1 MTAPNIVAV
10 QLTEADQT
18 KPLLLVGP
26 GLGTGVE
33 ALWTLCA
40 NELAADFEV
49 IGYDLPGHGRA
60 PASTE
65 EFTLEELADSAAAII
80 AEQAAAGRQV
90 FFAGV
95 SVSGAVALELALK
108 HGDKFAAVAPICS
121 AAKLGTP
128 EAWKERGELVAKA
141 GTPTMVTGSAERW
154 FAPGF
159 IEKHPERTTNLLHTL
174 QNADR
179 FAYAHVCNGLAGY
192 DVRDRLGEITIPVV
206 AMGGAADP
214 VCPPEDIDFIAKNV
228 PNGVGIIIDDAA
240 HQAPLEQP
248 EETAAALREHFLGA
262 ANGGGAKGGAAT
274 SGASKDGAAQN
285 GAATLQ
291 EVFDN
296 GMKVR
301 REVLSDAHVDR
312 ANANKDE
319 FSEDFQD
326 LISKYAWGTIW
337 TRPGLD
343 RRMRSAVTL
352 TAMVAGGYWEELAMH
367 VKAARRNGVTV
378 EEIKEILLQ
387 TAIYCSVPAANVAFK
402 TAKEALAEYDAE
414 Q

>member
-1 MTAPNIVAV
+1 MSAPNIVAV
-10 QLTEADQT
+10 QLTEADEN

-33 ALWTLCA
+33 ALWQLCA
-40 NELAADFEV
+40 DELADDFEV
-49 IGYDLPGHGRA
+49 IGYDLPGHGRS

-65 EFTLEELADSAAAII
+65 EFSLAELGDSAAAII
-80 AEQAAAGRQV
+80 ADRAAAGRQV

-108 HGDKFAAVAPICS
+108 HGEKCAAVAPICS

-128 EAWKERGELVAKA
+128 EAWQERAELVAKA
-141 GTPTMVTGSAERW
+141 GTPTMVTGSAQRW

-179 FAYAHVCNGLAGY
+179 FAYAHICHGLAGY
-192 DVRDRLGEITIPVV
+192 DVRERLGQISIPVL
-206 AMGGAADP
+206 AMGGAVDP
-214 VCPPEDIDFIAKNV
+214 VCPPEDIEYIVNNV
-228 PNGVGIIIDDAA
+228 PNGTAVILEDVA
-240 HQAPLEQP
+240 HQAPLEKP
-248 EETAAALREHFLGA
+248 EETAAALREHFLG
-262 ANGGGAKGGAAT
+262 
-274 SGASKDGAAQN
+274 GASSAGNAAGQDGAAKN
-285 GAATLQ
+285 GATTLQ
-291 EVFDN
+291 EVFDS

-319 FSEDFQD
+319 FTEDFQD

-343 RRMRSAVTL
+343 KRMRSAVTL
-352 TAMVAGGYWEELAMH
+352 TAMVAGGYWDELAMH
-367 VKAARRNGVTV
+367 VKAARRNGLSVD
-378 EEIKEILLQ
+378 EIKEILLQ
-387 TAIYCSVPAANVAFK
+387 TAIYCSVPAANVAFQ
-402 TAKEALAEYDAE
+402 TAKKALAEYAAE
-414 Q
+414 EE

>member
-1 MTAPNIVAV
+1 MSAPKIVAV
-10 QLTEADQT
+10 QLTEADEA

-33 ALWTLCA
+33 ALWQLA
-40 NELAADFEV
+40 ADELAEDFEV
-49 IGYDLPGHGRA
+49 IGYDLPGHVHS

-65 EFTLEELADSAAAII
+65 PFTLAELADSAAAII
-80 AEQAAAGRQV
+80 ADHATAGRRV

-95 SVSGAVALELALK
+95 SVSGGVALELALK
-108 HGDKFAAVAPICS
+108 HGDKFEAVAPICS

-128 EAWKERGELVAKA
+128 EAWKERAELVAKA
-141 GTPTMVTGSAERW
+141 GTPTMVTGSAQRW

-159 IEKHPERTTNLLHTL
+159 IENHPERTTNLLHTL

-179 FAYAHVCNGLAGY
+179 FAYAHVCGGLANY
-192 DVRDRLGEITIPVV
+192 DVRDQLDQIKIPVL
-206 AMGGAADP
+206 AIGGAVDP
-214 VCPPEDIDFIAKNV
+214 VCPPTDIEFIAENV
-228 PNGVGIIIDDAA
+228 ANGTAVILQDVA
-240 HQAPLEQP
+240 HQAPLEKP
-248 EETAAALREHFLGA
+248 EETAEALRQFFLGQEA
-262 ANGGGAKGGAAT
+262 GGAVTG
-274 SGASKDGAAQN
+274 SDGSAQD
-285 GAATLQ
+285 GEQTLQ
-291 EVFDN
+291 QVFDA

-319 FSEDFQD
+319 FTEDFQD

-343 RRMRSAVTL
+343 KRMRSAVTL

-367 VKAARRNGVTV
+367 VKAARRNGLSV

>member
-1 MTAPNIVAV
+1 MSAPNIVAV
-10 QLTEADQT
+10 QLTEADEN

-33 ALWTLCA
+33 ALWNLCA
-40 NELAADFEV
+40 EELATDFEV
-49 IGYDLPGHGRA
+49 IGYDLPGHGRS
-60 PASTE
+60 PAASD
-65 EFTLEELADSAAAII
+65 EFTLEELGDAAAEII
-80 AEQAAAGRQV
+80 AEQAASGRKV

-121 AAKLGTP
+121 AAKLGTA
-128 EAWKERGELVAKA
+128 EAWQERADLVSRA
-141 GTPTMVTGSAERW
+141 GTPTMVTGSAQRW

-159 IEKHPERTTNLLHTL
+159 IEEHPERTTNLLHTL

-179 FAYAHVCNGLAGY
+179 FSYAYTCLGLAGY
-192 DVRDRLGEITIPVV
+192 DVRDRLGQIKIPVL
-206 AMGGAADP
+206 AMGGAVDP
-214 VCPPEDIDFIAKNV
+214 VCPPEDIEFIAANV
-228 PNGVGIIIDDAA
+228 PNATAVIIDDAA
-240 HQAPLEQP
+240 HQAPLEKP
-248 EETAAALREHFLGA
+248 EETAAALREHFLSSGKNGA
-262 ANGGGAKGGAAT
+262 ASNGGAAQ
-274 SGASKDGAAQN
+274 DGVAKN
-285 GAATLQ
+285 GDATLQ

>member
-1 MTAPNIVAV
+1 MSAPKIVAV
-10 QLTEADQT
+10 QLTKADEN

-33 ALWTLCA
+33 ALWQLCA
-40 NELAADFEV
+40 NELADDFEV
-49 IGYDLPGHGRA
+49 VGYDLPGHGHS

-65 EFTLEELADSAAAII
+65 EFSLEELADSAAAII
-80 AEQAAAGRQV
+80 SEQAASGRTV

-108 HGDKFAAVAPICS
+108 YGEKFTAVAAVCS

-128 EAWKERGELVAKA
+128 EAWQERAELVAKA
-141 GTPTMVTGSAERW
+141 GTPTMVTGSAQRW

-159 IEKHPERTTNLLHTL
+159 IEKHPERTTGLLHTL

-179 FAYAHVCNGLAGY
+179 FAYAHICHGLAGY
-192 DVRDRLGEITIPVV
+192 DVRDRLGEIDIPVL
-206 AMGGAADP
+206 AIGGAVDP
-214 VCPPEDIDFIAKNV
+214 VCPPQDIQFISSNV
-228 PNGVGIIIDDAA
+228 PNGAAIILDDVA
-240 HQAPLEQP
+240 HQAPLEKP
-248 EETAAALREHFLGA
+248 KKTAAALREVFLG
-262 ANGGGAKGGAAT
+262 KRGGAAQT
-274 SGASKDGAAQN
+274 EASQDGAAQN

-291 EVFDN
+291 EVFDS

-319 FSEDFQD
+319 FTEEFQD
-326 LISKYAWGTIW
+326 LISKYAWGSIW

-343 RRMRSAVTL
+343 KRMRSAVTL

-367 VKAARRNGVTV
+367 VKAARRNGLSVD
-378 EEIKEILLQ
+378 EIKEILLQ

-402 TAKEALAEYDAE
+402 VAKDALAEYAAE
-414 Q
+414 EE